1 MGVTQTQYVP
11 SGSEVVQSLPWKWNV
26 QGRIFLIGGLGFMFD
41 AWDVSLNG
49 ILIPLLRE
57 EWDLTAG
64 QAAWIGTANLLGM
77 ALGAFV
83 WATIADR
90 IGRKAAFTAT
100 LAVFAVFTVA
110 GVFATDIVVFAALR
124 FMAGFGLGGA
134 IPVDYALV
142 GEFTPRKHRGRVL
155 TAMDAWWPVGAALAG
170 FVSAWFVTMWADWR
184 PPLLA
189 MVLPAILLIFVRLW
203 IPESPMFLIRTNQHA
218 KAREVIDRLV
228 TATGTKPVEY
238 RLDTMDDI
246 PKMSAGA
253 IFDQLR
259 RVWAFSWRTTLAVWL
274 LFLTV
279 MFVYYVSLQWLPTFL
294 MEAGFEQTQAFL
306 TTGGMSAI
314 GLVGAL
320 LATFLVEKTGRRPL
334 LAVSAI
340 IGALLLVILAMF
352 LHVPPVVLPLV
363 LLYGLIIQVA
373 IPVMYAYASEVYPTD
388 LRSSGFGWASAVSRI
403 SAGIGPLLFVT
414 HMVPALTLPGAF
426 AVAAGLVVLAVI
438 AMFFLAPETTG
449 KDLQD

>member
-1 MGVTQTQYVP
+1 MSVTQTHYVP
-11 SGSEVVQSLPWKWNV
+11 SGSEVVQSLPWKWSV
-26 QGRIFLIGGLGFMFD
+26 QGRIFIVGGLGFMFD

-49 ILIPLLRE
+49 ILIPLLSE
-57 EWDLTAG
+57 AWDLSAG

-100 LAVFAVFTVA
+100 IAVFAVFTMA
-110 GVFATDIVVFAALR
+110 GVFATDIVVFVVLR
-124 FMAGFGLGGA
+124 FLAGFGLGGA

-142 GEFTPRKHRGRVL
+142 GEFTPRRHRGRVL

-170 FVSAWFVTMWADWR
+170 FVSAWLVAIWADWR
-184 PPLLA
+184 PPLLV

-218 KAREVIDRLV
+218 KARDVIDRLV
-228 TATGTKPVEY
+228 KATGAQPVQY
-238 RLDTMDDI
+238 RLETMDAI

-253 IFDQLR
+253 VVDQLR
-259 RVWAFSWRTTLAVWL
+259 RVWTFSWRTTLAVWL
-274 LFLTV
+274 LFLSV

-294 MEAGFEQTQAFL
+294 MEAGFERTQAFL
-306 TTGGMSAI
+306 TTGGMAAF

-320 LATFLVEKTGRRPL
+320 LATVLVETTGRRPL
-334 LAVSAI
+334 LAVAAVT
-340 IGALLLVILAMF
+340 GALLLVVLAMF

-403 SAGIGPLLFVT
+403 SAGIGPLIFVT
-414 HMVPALTLPGAF
+414 HLIPAFTLPGAF
-426 AVAAGLVVLAVI
+426 AVAAGLVIVSIIV
-438 AMFFLAPETTG
+438 MFVLAPETTG

>member
-1 MGVTQTQYVP
+1 MTQTHYVP

-26 QGRIFLIGGLGFMFD
+26 QGRIFIIGGLGFMFD

-49 ILIPLLRE
+49 ILIPLLSE
-57 EWDLTAG
+57 EWNLSAG

-90 IGRKAAFTAT
+90 IGRKAAFTT
-100 LAVFAVFTVA
+100 TIAVFVTFTIA
-110 GVFATDIVVFAALR
+110 GVFATDIVIFALLR
-124 FMAGFGLGGA
+124 FLAGFGLGGA

-170 FVSAWFVTMWADWR
+170 FVSAWLLTIWADWR
-184 PPLLA
+184 PPLLV

-203 IPESPMFLIRTNQHA
+203 IPESPMFLIRTNQHD

-228 TATGTKPVEY
+228 TATGAKPVAY
-238 RLDTMDDI
+238 RLDTMEDI

-253 IFDQLR
+253 VVDQLR
-259 RVWAFSWRTTLAVWL
+259 RVWKFSWRTTLAVWL

-294 MEAGFEQTQAFL
+294 MDAGFAQTQAFL
-306 TTGGMSAI
+306 TTGGMAAI

-320 LATFLVEKTGRRPL
+320 IATVLVETTGRKPL
-334 LAVSAI
+334 LAASAVT
-340 IGALLLVILAMF
+340 GSVLLVIVAAF
-352 LHVPPVVLPLV
+352 LDVPSAVLPLV
-363 LLYGLIIQVA
+363 LIYGLVIQIA
-373 IPVMYAYASEVYPTD
+373 IPVMYAYASELYPTD

-414 HMVPALTLPGAF
+414 HLVPSFGLTGAF
-426 AVAAGLVVLAVI
+426 AFAAGTVVLAIV
-438 AMFFLAPETTG
+438 AMFLLAPETTG

>member
-1 MGVTQTQYVP
+1 MQYVP

-26 QGRIFLIGGLGFMFD
+26 QGRIFIIGGLGFMFD

-49 ILIPLLRE
+49 ILIPLLSE
-57 EWDLTAG
+57 EWDLTPG

-90 IGRKAAFTAT
+90 IGRKAAFSAT
-100 LAVFAVFTVA
+100 IAVFAAFTIA
-110 GVFATDIVVFAALR
+110 GVFATDIVVFALLR

-170 FVSAWFVTMWADWR
+170 FVSAWFVSMWADWR

-203 IPESPMFLIRTNQHA
+203 IPESPMFLIRTNQHD
-218 KAREVIDRLV
+218 KARQVIDKLV
-228 TATGTKPVEY
+228 EDTGAEPVAY
-238 RLDTMDDI
+238 RLDTMEDI

-253 IFDQLR
+253 VFDQLR
-259 RVWAFSWRTTLAVWL
+259 RVWSFSWRTTLAVWL

-294 MEAGFEQTQAFL
+294 MDAGFAQTQAFL
-306 TTGGMSAI
+306 TTGGMAAI

-320 LATFLVEKTGRRPL
+320 VATFLVESTGRKPL
-334 LAVSAI
+334 LAISAVTGSI
-340 IGALLLVILAMF
+340 LLVIVAAF
-352 LHVPPVVLPLV
+352 LHVPPAVLPTV

-373 IPVMYAYASEVYPTD
+373 IPVMYAYASEVYPTA

-414 HMVPALTLPGAF
+414 HLVPTFGLTGAF
-426 AVAAGLVVLAVI
+426 TFAAATVVVAVI
-438 AMFFLAPETTG
+438 AMFVLAPETTG

>member
-1 MGVTQTQYVP
+1 MTQTPYVP
-11 SGSEVVQSLPWKWNV
+11 SGSEVVQTLPWKWNV
-26 QGRIFLIGGLGFMFD
+26 QGRIFIIGGLGFMFD

-49 ILIPLLRE
+49 ILIPLLSK

-77 ALGAFV
+77 AVGAFI

-100 LAVFAVFTVA
+100 LAIFALFTIA
-110 GVFATDIVVFAALR
+110 GVFTTDIVTFAVLR
-124 FMAGFGLGGA
+124 FIAGFGLGGA

-142 GEFTPRKHRGRVL
+142 GEFTPRKHRGRAL
-155 TAMDAWWPVGAALAG
+155 TAMDAWWPIGSALAG
-170 FVSAWFVTMWADWR
+170 FVSAWFITMWADWR

-203 IPESPMFLIRTNQHA
+203 IPESPMFLIRKNRHEQ
-218 KAREVIDRLV
+218 ARKVIDDLV
-228 TATGTKPVEY
+228 KATGAKPVAY
-238 RLDTMDDI
+238 RLETMDDV

-253 IFDQLR
+253 VFDQLR
-259 RVWAFSWRTTLAVWL
+259 RVWVFSWRTTLAVWL
-274 LFLTV
+274 LFLTI

-314 GLVGAL
+314 GLIGAL
-320 LATFLVEKTGRRPL
+320 LATFLVEKTGRKPL
-334 LAVSAI
+334 LAVSAVLGSI
-340 IGALLLVILAMF
+340 LLVVVAVL
-352 LHVPPVVLPLV
+352 LHVPSAVLPLV
-363 LLYGLIIQVA
+363 LTYGLVIQVA
-373 IPVMYAYASEVYPTD
+373 IPVMYAFASELYPTD

-414 HMVPALTLPGAF
+414 HLVPALTLAGAF
-426 AVAAGLVVLAVI
+426 AFAGSLVFIAVLA
-438 AMFFLAPETTG
+438 MFLLAPETTG
-449 KDLQD
+449 RDLQV

>member
-1 MGVTQTQYVP
+1 MTQTQYVP

-26 QGRIFLIGGLGFMFD
+26 QGRIFIIGGLGFMFD

-49 ILIPLLRE
+49 ILIPLLSE
-57 EWDLTAG
+57 EWNLEPG

-90 IGRKAAFTAT
+90 IGRKAAFSAT
-100 LAVFAVFTVA
+100 IAVFAGFTIA
-110 GVFATDIVVFAALR
+110 GVFATDIVVFALLR

-203 IPESPMFLIRTNQHA
+203 IPESPMFLIRTNQHE
-218 KAREVIDRLV
+218 KARQVIDGLV
-228 TATGTKPVEY
+228 KATGTTPVQY
-238 RLDTMDDI
+238 RLDTMQDV

-253 IFDQLR
+253 VFEQLR
-259 RVWAFSWRTTLAVWL
+259 GVWKFSWRTTLAVWL

-294 MEAGFEQTQAFL
+294 MDAGFAQTQAFL
-306 TTGGMSAI
+306 TTGGMAAI

-320 LATFLVEKTGRRPL
+320 VATFLVEKTGRKPL
-334 LAVSAI
+334 LAVSAVVGSI
-340 IGALLLVILAMF
+340 LLVLVAAF
-352 LHVPPVVLPLV
+352 LHVPAAVLPLV
-363 LLYGLIIQVA
+363 LIYGLIIQVA
-373 IPVMYAYASEVYPTD
+373 IPVMYAYASEVYPTS

-414 HMVPALTLPGAF
+414 HLVPTFGLTGAF
-426 AVAAGLVVLAVI
+426 TFAAATVVVAVI
-438 AMFFLAPETTG
+438 AMFLLAPETTG
-449 KDLQD
+449 KDLQDV

>member
-1 MGVTQTQYVP
+1 MTQTHYVP
-11 SGSEVVQSLPWKWNV
+11 SGSEVVQSLPWKWGV
-26 QGRIFLIGGLGFMFD
+26 QGRIFIIGGLGFMFD

-49 ILIPLLRE
+49 ILIPLLSE
-57 EWDLTAG
+57 EWNLSAG

-90 IGRKAAFTAT
+90 IGRKAAFSATIAVFVVFT
-100 LAVFAVFTVA
+100 LA
-110 GVFATDIVVFAALR
+110 GGFATNIVVFAILR
-124 FMAGFGLGGA
+124 FLAGFGLGGA

-142 GEFTPRKHRGRVL
+142 GEFTPRKQRGRVL

-170 FVSAWFVTMWADWR
+170 FVSAWLVAMWSDWR

-189 MVLPAILLIFVRLW
+189 MILPAILLIFVRLW
-203 IPESPMFLIRTNQHA
+203 IPESPMFLIRTNQHT
-218 KAREVIDRLV
+218 KARKVIDRLV
-228 TATGTKPVEY
+228 EATGTKPVEY
-238 RLDTMDDI
+238 RLDTMKDI

-253 IFDQLR
+253 VFDQLR
-259 RVWAFSWRTTLAVWL
+259 RVWAFSWRITLAIWL

-306 TTGGMSAI
+306 TTGGMAAM
-314 GLVGAL
+314 GLIGAL
-320 LATFLVEKTGRRPL
+320 LATALVEKTGRRPL
-334 LAVSAI
+334 LAVSAVTGSI
-340 IGALLLVILAMF
+340 LLVFVAAF
-352 LHVPPVVLPLV
+352 LHVPAAVLPLV
-363 LLYGLIIQVA
+363 LAYGLIIQVS
-373 IPVMYAYASEVYPTD
+373 IPVMYAYASELYPTD

-414 HMVPALTLPGAF
+414 HIIPAFGLIGAF
-426 AVAAGLVVLAVI
+426 AFAAGVVIVAVV

-449 KDLQD
+449 KALQD

>member
-1 MGVTQTQYVP
+1 
-11 SGSEVVQSLPWKWNV
+11 
-26 QGRIFLIGGLGFMFD
+26 MFD

-49 ILIPLLRE
+49 ILIPLLSE
-57 EWDLTAG
+57 EWNLTAG

-100 LAVFAVFTVA
+100 IAVFTIFTVA
-110 GVFATDIVVFAALR
+110 GVFATNIVVFAALR
-124 FMAGFGLGGA
+124 FIAGFGLGGT

-142 GEFTPRKHRGRVL
+142 GEFTPRKQRGRVL
-155 TAMDAWWPVGAALAG
+155 TAMDAWWPIGAALAG
-170 FVSAWFVTMWADWR
+170 FVSAWFVSMWSDWR

-189 MVLPAILLIFVRLW
+189 MVLPAVLLIFARLW
-203 IPESPMFLIRTNQHA
+203 VPESPMFLIRTNQHA
-218 KAREVIDRLV
+218 KARDVIDRLV
-228 TATGTKPVEY
+228 HATGATPVTY

-253 IFDQLR
+253 VFDQLR
-259 RVWAFSWRTTLAVWL
+259 RVWAFSWQTTLAVWL

-294 MEAGFEQTQAFL
+294 MEAGYAQTQAFL

-320 LATFLVEKTGRRPL
+320 LATYLVEKTGRRPL

-340 IGALLLVILAMF
+340 TGSVLLVVVAMF
-352 LHVPPVVLPLV
+352 LHVPPAVLPLV
-363 LLYGLIIQVA
+363 LAYGLIIQVA

-388 LRSSGFGWASAVSRI
+388 LRSSGFGWASAVSRV
-403 SAGIGPLLFVT
+403 SAGVGPLVFVT
-414 HMVPALTLPGAF
+414 HLVPALTLPGAF
-426 AVAAGLVVLAVI
+426 AFAAGLVVLAVV
-438 AMFFLAPETTG
+438 AMFLLAPETTG
-449 KDLQD
+449 RDLQD

>member
-1 MGVTQTQYVP
+1 MTQTPYVP
-11 SGSEVVQSLPWKWNV
+11 SGSEVVQTLPWKWNV
-26 QGRIFLIGGLGFMFD
+26 QGRIFIIGGLGFMFD

-49 ILIPLLRE
+49 ILIPLLSK

-77 ALGAFV
+77 AVGAFV

-100 LAVFAVFTVA
+100 LAIFALFTIA
-110 GVFATDIVVFAALR
+110 GVFTTDIVTFAVLR
-124 FMAGFGLGGA
+124 FIAGFGLGGA

-155 TAMDAWWPVGAALAG
+155 TAMDAWWPIGSALAG
-170 FVSAWFVTMWADWR
+170 FVSAWFITMWADWR

-203 IPESPMFLIRTNQHA
+203 IPESPMFLIRKNRHEQ
-218 KAREVIDRLV
+218 ARKVIDDLV
-228 TATGTKPVEY
+228 KATGAKPVAY
-238 RLDTMDDI
+238 RLETMDDV

-253 IFDQLR
+253 VFDQLR
-259 RVWAFSWRTTLAVWL
+259 RVWVFSWRTTLAVWL
-274 LFLTV
+274 LFLTI

-314 GLVGAL
+314 GLIGAL
-320 LATFLVEKTGRRPL
+320 LATFLVEKTGRKPL
-334 LAVSAI
+334 LAVSAVLGSI
-340 IGALLLVILAMF
+340 LLVVVAVL
-352 LHVPPVVLPLV
+352 LHVPSAVLPLV
-363 LLYGLIIQVA
+363 LTYGLVIQVA
-373 IPVMYAYASEVYPTD
+373 IPVMYAFASELYPTD

-414 HMVPALTLPGAF
+414 HLVPALTLAGAF
-426 AVAAGLVVLAVI
+426 AFAGSLVFIAVLA
-438 AMFFLAPETTG
+438 MFLLAPETTG
-449 KDLQD
+449 RDLQV

>member
-1 MGVTQTQYVP
+1 MTQIQYVP

-26 QGRIFLIGGLGFMFD
+26 QGRIFIIGGLGFMFD

-49 ILIPLLRE
+49 ILIPLLSE
-57 EWDLTAG
+57 EWNLSPG

-100 LAVFAVFTVA
+100 IAVFAAFTIA
-110 GVFATDIVVFAALR
+110 GVFATDLVVFALLR
-124 FMAGFGLGGA
+124 FLAGFGLGGA

-155 TAMDAWWPVGAALAG
+155 TAMDAWWPIGAALAG
-170 FVSAWFVTMWADWR
+170 FVSAWFVSMWADWR

-218 KAREVIDRLV
+218 KARQVIDRLV
-228 TATGTKPVEY
+228 AATGATPVKY
-238 RLDTMDDI
+238 RLDTMEDV

-253 IFDQLR
+253 VFDQLR
-259 RVWAFSWRTTLAVWL
+259 RVWAHSWRTTLAVWL

-294 MEAGFEQTQAFL
+294 IDAGYAQTQAFL
-306 TTGGMSAI
+306 TTGGMAAI
-314 GLVGAL
+314 GLIGAL
-320 LATFLVEKTGRRPL
+320 VATVLVEITGRKPL
-334 LAVSAI
+334 LAIAAVTGSI
-340 IGALLLVILAMF
+340 LLVIVAAF
-352 LHVPPVVLPLV
+352 LNVPSAVLPLV
-363 LLYGLIIQVA
+363 LAYGLIIQVA
-373 IPVMYAYASEVYPTD
+373 IPVMYAYASEVYPTA

-414 HMVPALTLPGAF
+414 HLVPAFGLAGAF
-426 AVAAGLVVLAVI
+426 VVAAVTVLLAVI
-438 AMFFLAPETTG
+438 AMFILAPETTG

>member
-1 MGVTQTQYVP
+1 MTQQAYVP
-11 SGSEVVQSLPWKWNV
+11 SGSEIVQSLPWKWNV
-26 QGRIFLIGGLGFMFD
+26 QGRIFIIGGLGFMFD

-49 ILIPLLRE
+49 VLIPLLSD
-57 EWDLTAG
+57 EWNLTAG

-100 LAVFAVFTVA
+100 LAVFAVFTIA
-110 GVFATDIVVFAALR
+110 GALTTDIVTFAILR
-124 FMAGFGLGGA
+124 FIAGFGLGGA

-155 TAMDAWWPVGAALAG
+155 TAMDAWWPIGSALAG
-170 FVSAWFVTMWADWR
+170 FVSAWFIAMWADWR

-203 IPESPMFLIRTNQHA
+203 IPESPMFLIRKNRHRE
-218 KAREVIDRLV
+218 ARRVIDRLV
-228 TATGTKPVEY
+228 KATGTTPVKY
-238 RLDTMDDI
+238 RLDTMTDV

-253 IFDQLR
+253 VVDQLR
-259 RVWAFSWRTTLAVWL
+259 RVWAYSWRTTLAVWL
-274 LFLTV
+274 LFLTI

-294 MEAGFEQTQAFL
+294 MEAGFEQTRAFL

-314 GLVGAL
+314 GLIGAL

-334 LAVSAI
+334 LAVAAVLGSV
-340 IGALLLVILAMF
+340 LLVILAWL
-352 LHVPPVVLPLV
+352 LHVPGAVLPLV
-363 LLYGLIIQVA
+363 LAYGLIIQVA
-373 IPVMYAYASEVYPTD
+373 IPVMYAFASELYPTD

-414 HMVPALTLPGAF
+414 HLVPALTLAGAF
-426 AVAAGLVVLAVI
+426 AFAAVLVVIAVV
-438 AMFFLAPETTG
+438 AMFLLAPETTG
-449 KDLQD
+449 RDLQD

>member
-1 MGVTQTQYVP
+1 
-11 SGSEVVQSLPWKWNV
+11 
-26 QGRIFLIGGLGFMFD
+26 MFD

-49 ILIPLLRE
+49 ILIPLLSDV
-57 EWDLTAG
+57 WDLTAG

-77 ALGAFV
+77 ALGAFI
-83 WATIADR
+83 WATISDR

-100 LAVFAVFTVA
+100 IAVFAIFTVA
-110 GVFATDIVVFAALR
+110 GVFATDIIVFAIFR
-124 FMAGFGLGGA
+124 FIAGFGLGGA

-170 FVSAWFVTMWADWR
+170 FVSAWFVSMWADWR

-189 MVLPAILLIFVRLW
+189 MVLPAVLLIFVRLW
-203 IPESPMFLIRTNQHA
+203 IPESPMFLIRQNRHA
-218 KAREVIDRLV
+218 EARTVIDALV
-228 TATGTKPVEY
+228 KATGQPPAEY
-238 RLDTMDDI
+238 RLDTMAAA

-253 IFDQLR
+253 VFDQLR
-259 RVWAFSWRTTLAVWL
+259 RVWAFSWRTTLAIWL

-294 MEAGFEQTQAFL
+294 MEAGFAQTRAFL

-314 GLVGAL
+314 GLIGAL
-320 LATFLVEKTGRRPL
+320 LATYLVEKTGRKAL
-334 LAVSAI
+334 LAVAAVLGS
-340 IGALLLVILAMF
+340 LLLVVLAMF
-352 LHVPPVVLPLV
+352 LHVPAAVLPLV
-363 LLYGLIIQVA
+363 LIYGLVIQVA
-373 IPVMYAYASEVYPTD
+373 IPVMYAYASELYPTD

-403 SAGIGPLLFVT
+403 SAGIGPLLFIT
-414 HMVPALTLPGAF
+414 HLVPALTLPGAF
-426 AVAAGLVVLAVI
+426 GLAAGLVILAVG
-438 AMFFLAPETTG
+438 AMFLLAPETTG

>member
-1 MGVTQTQYVP
+1 MTQTHYVP

-26 QGRIFLIGGLGFMFD
+26 QGRIFIIGGLGFMFD

-49 ILIPLLRE
+49 ILIPLLSE
-57 EWDLTAG
+57 EWNLSAG

-90 IGRKAAFTAT
+90 IGRKAAFTT
-100 LAVFAVFTVA
+100 TIAVFVTFTIA
-110 GVFATDIVVFAALR
+110 GVFATDIVIFALLR
-124 FMAGFGLGGA
+124 FLAGFGLGGA

-170 FVSAWFVTMWADWR
+170 FVSAWFVAMWADWR

-203 IPESPMFLIRTNQHA
+203 IPESPMFLIRTNQHD
-218 KAREVIDRLV
+218 KAREVIDGLV
-228 TATGTKPVEY
+228 KATGAKPVAY
-238 RLDTMDDI
+238 RLDTMEDI

-253 IFDQLR
+253 VVDQLR
-259 RVWAFSWRTTLAVWL
+259 RVWTFSWRTTLAVWL

-294 MEAGFEQTQAFL
+294 MDAGFAQTQAFL
-306 TTGGMSAI
+306 TTGGMAAI

-320 LATFLVEKTGRRPL
+320 IATVLVETTGRKPL
-334 LAVSAI
+334 LAASAVT
-340 IGALLLVILAMF
+340 GSVLLVIVAAF
-352 LHVPPVVLPLV
+352 LDVPSAVLPLV
-363 LLYGLIIQVA
+363 LIYGLVIQIA
-373 IPVMYAYASEVYPTD
+373 IPVMYAYASELYPTD

-414 HMVPALTLPGAF
+414 HLVPSFGLTGAF
-426 AVAAGLVVLAVI
+426 AFAAGTVVLAIV
-438 AMFFLAPETTG
+438 AMFLLAPETTG

>member
-1 MGVTQTQYVP
+1 
-11 SGSEVVQSLPWKWNV
+11 
-26 QGRIFLIGGLGFMFD
+26 MFD

-49 ILIPLLRE
+49 VLIPLLSK

-100 LAVFAVFTVA
+100 LAVFAVFTIA
-110 GVFATDIVVFAALR
+110 GVFTTDIVAFAVLR
-124 FMAGFGLGGA
+124 FIAGLGLGGA

-155 TAMDAWWPVGAALAG
+155 TAMDAWWPIGSALAG
-170 FVSAWFVTMWADWR
+170 FVSAWFLTMWADWR

-203 IPESPMFLIRTNQHA
+203 IPESPMFLMRKNRHEE
-218 KAREVIDRLV
+218 ARKVIDNLV
-228 TATGTKPVEY
+228 RATGTKPVAY
-238 RLDTMDDI
+238 RLETMDTI

-253 IFDQLR
+253 VFDQLR

-294 MEAGFEQTQAFL
+294 MEAGVEQTQAFL

-320 LATFLVEKTGRRPL
+320 LATFLVEKTGRKPL
-334 LAVSAI
+334 LAVSAVLGSI
-340 IGALLLVILAMF
+340 LLVILAVF
-352 LHVPPVVLPLV
+352 LHVPPAVLPLV
-363 LLYGLIIQVA
+363 LIYGLVIQVA
-373 IPVMYAYASEVYPTD
+373 IPVMYAFASELYPTD

-414 HMVPALTLPGAF
+414 HLVPALTLAGAF
-426 AVAAGLVVLAVI
+426 AFAGGLVLVAVI
-438 AMFFLAPETTG
+438 AMFLLAPETTG
-449 KDLQD
+449 RDLQD

>member
-1 MGVTQTQYVP
+1 VGVTQTSYTP
-11 SGSEVVQSLPWKWNV
+11 SGSEVVQTLPWKWNV
-26 QGRIFLIGGLGFMFD
+26 QGRIFIIGGLGFMFD

-49 ILIPLLRE
+49 ILIPLLSA
-57 EWDLTAG
+57 EWNLSAG

-100 LAVFAVFTVA
+100 IAVFVLFTVA
-110 GVFATDIVVFAALR
+110 GVFATNIVVFAILR
-124 FMAGFGLGGA
+124 FIAGFGLGGA

-170 FVSAWFVTMWADWR
+170 FVSAWLVAVWSDWR

-189 MVLPAILLIFVRLW
+189 MILPAILLIFVRLW

-218 KAREVIDRLV
+218 KARDVIDRLV
-228 TATGTKPVEY
+228 QATGAEPVKY
-238 RLDTMDDI
+238 RLDTMEDI

-253 IFDQLR
+253 VFDQLR
-259 RVWAFSWRTTLAVWL
+259 RVWAFSWRITLAVWL

-294 MEAGFEQTQAFL
+294 MEAGFEQTQAFM

-314 GLVGAL
+314 GLIGAL
-320 LATFLVEKTGRRPL
+320 VATFLVETTGRRPL
-334 LAVSAI
+334 LAVSAVT
-340 IGALLLVILAMF
+340 GSVLLVIVAAY
-352 LHVPPVVLPLV
+352 LHVPAAVLPLV
-363 LLYGLIIQVA
+363 LAYGLIIQVA
-373 IPVMYAYASEVYPTD
+373 IPVMYAYASEIYPTD
-388 LRSSGFGWASAVSRI
+388 LRSSGFGWASAVSRV
-403 SAGIGPLLFVT
+403 SAGVGPLLFVT
-414 HMVPALTLPGAF
+414 HLIPAFGLPGAF
-426 AVAAGLVVLAVI
+426 AFAAALVVVAVV

-449 KDLQD
+449 KALQD

>member
-1 MGVTQTQYVP
+1 
-11 SGSEVVQSLPWKWNV
+11 
-26 QGRIFLIGGLGFMFD
+26 MFD

-49 ILIPLLRE
+49 ILIPLLSK

-77 ALGAFV
+77 AVGAFV

-100 LAVFAVFTVA
+100 LAVFALFTVA
-110 GVFATDIVVFAALR
+110 GALTTDIVTFAVLR
-124 FMAGFGLGGA
+124 FIAGFGLGGA

-170 FVSAWFVTMWADWR
+170 FVSAWLLTIWADWR
-184 PPLLA
+184 PPLLV

-203 IPESPMFLIRTNQHA
+203 IPESPMFLIRTNQHD
-218 KAREVIDRLV
+218 KAREVIDGLV
-228 TATGTKPVEY
+228 KATGAKPVAY
-238 RLDTMDDI
+238 RLDTMEDI

-253 IFDQLR
+253 VVDQLR
-259 RVWAFSWRTTLAVWL
+259 RVWKFSWRTTLAVWL

-294 MEAGFEQTQAFL
+294 MDAGFAQTQAFL
-306 TTGGMSAI
+306 TTGGMAAI

-320 LATFLVEKTGRRPL
+320 IATVLVETTGRKPL
-334 LAVSAI
+334 LAASAVT
-340 IGALLLVILAMF
+340 GSVLLVIVAAF
-352 LHVPPVVLPLV
+352 LDVPSAVLPLV
-363 LLYGLIIQVA
+363 LIYSLIIQIA
-373 IPVMYAYASEVYPTD
+373 IPVMYAYASEVYPTS

-403 SAGIGPLLFVT
+403 SAGIGPLIFVT
-414 HMVPALTLPGAF
+414 HLVPAFGLTGAF
-426 AVAAGLVVLAVI
+426 MFAAATVV
-438 AMFFLAPETTG
+438 
-449 KDLQD
+449 

>member
-1 MGVTQTQYVP
+1 MTQTPYVP
-11 SGSEVVQSLPWKWNV
+11 TGSEVVQTLPWKWNV
-26 QGRIFLIGGLGFMFD
+26 QGRIFIIGGLGFMFD

-49 ILIPLLRE
+49 VLIPLLSK

-100 LAVFAVFTVA
+100 LAVFAVFTIA
-110 GVFATDIVVFAALR
+110 GVFTTDIVAFAVLR
-124 FMAGFGLGGA
+124 FIAGFGLGGA

-155 TAMDAWWPVGAALAG
+155 TAMDAWWPIGSALAG
-170 FVSAWFVTMWADWR
+170 FVSAWFLTMWADWR

-203 IPESPMFLIRTNQHA
+203 IPESPMFLMRKNRHEE
-218 KAREVIDRLV
+218 ARKVIDNLV
-228 TATGTKPVEY
+228 RATGTKPVAY
-238 RLDTMDDI
+238 RLETMDTI

-253 IFDQLR
+253 VFDQLR

-314 GLVGAL
+314 GLIGAL
-320 LATFLVEKTGRRPL
+320 VATFLVETTGRRPL
-334 LAVSAI
+334 LAVSAVT
-340 IGALLLVILAMF
+340 GSVLLVIVAAY
-352 LHVPPVVLPLV
+352 LHVPAAVLPLV
-363 LLYGLIIQVA
+363 LAYGLIIQVPS
-373 IPVMYAYASEVYPTD
+373 PVMYAYASEIYPTD
-388 LRSSGFGWASAVSRI
+388 LPSSGFGWASAVSRV
-403 SAGIGPLLFVT
+403 SAGVGPLLFVT
-414 HMVPALTLPGAF
+414 HLIPAFGLSGAF
-426 AVAAGLVVLAVI
+426 AFAAALVVVAVV

-449 KDLQD
+449 KSLQD

>member
-1 MGVTQTQYVP
+1 MTQTPYAP
-11 SGSEVVQSLPWKWNV
+11 SGSEVVQTLPWKWNV
-26 QGRIFLIGGLGFMFD
+26 QGRIFIIGGLGFMFD

-49 ILIPLLRE
+49 ILIPLLSK

-77 ALGAFV
+77 AVGAFV

-100 LAVFAVFTVA
+100 LAIFALFTIA
-110 GVFATDIVVFAALR
+110 GVFTTDIVTFAVLR
-124 FMAGFGLGGA
+124 FIAGFGLGGA

-155 TAMDAWWPVGAALAG
+155 TAMDAWWPIGSALAG
-170 FVSAWFVTMWADWR
+170 FVSAWFITMWADWR

-203 IPESPMFLIRTNQHA
+203 IPESPMFLIRKNRHEQ
-218 KAREVIDRLV
+218 ARKVIDDLV
-228 TATGTKPVEY
+228 KVTGAKPVAY
-238 RLDTMDDI
+238 RLETVDDV

-253 IFDQLR
+253 VFDQLR
-259 RVWAFSWRTTLAVWL
+259 RVWVFSWRTTLAVWL
-274 LFLTV
+274 LFLTI

-294 MEAGFEQTQAFL
+294 MEAGFKQTQAFW

-314 GLVGAL
+314 GLIGAL
-320 LATFLVEKTGRRPL
+320 LATFLVEKTGRKPL
-334 LAVSAI
+334 LAVSAVLGSI
-340 IGALLLVILAMF
+340 LLVVVAVL
-352 LHVPPVVLPLV
+352 LHVPSAVLPLV
-363 LLYGLIIQVA
+363 LTYGLVIQVA
-373 IPVMYAYASEVYPTD
+373 IPVMYAFASELYPTD

-414 HMVPALTLPGAF
+414 HLVPALTLAGAF
-426 AVAAGLVVLAVI
+426 AFAGGLVFIAVLA
-438 AMFFLAPETTG
+438 MFLLTPETTG
-449 KDLQD
+449 RDLQV